1 METETIDAHKW
12 IKSLR
17 LEYWHVS
24 RLRKLRVGEQFWI
37 GYFDGPGVVDGL
49 AGHCEAYI
57 ERVTGGYSFE
67 GVWTLPWGKA
77 TRCHILTYGR
87 FQLFKGNRISFCDED
102 SRGSEKSFRTI
113 CRYVAFINRHAKEY
127 GISPIWL
134 GHPYHCHALW
144 RGMAVGKD
152 GFTRDGVAGP
162 EPKGLSAIVD
172 TAIALG
178 VLEDEDAA

>member
-1 METETIDAHKW
+1 MDK
-12 IKSLR
+12 
-17 LEYWHVS
+17 VS
-24 RLRKLRVGEQFWI
+24 A
-37 GYFDGPGVVDGL
+37 PGILARRCVVKTSCRRAILDRIFRWYGCGGL
-49 AGHCEAYI
+49 DGHCEAYI